1 MSMYLLHLEKQL
13 YIRLQFYVNFKYFK
27 IIIKVIPGE
36 IVDAVLLVVVFNLK
50 KEPEELERRLEEIN
64 NGKKDKLDDT

>member
-1 MSMYLLHLEKQL
+1 MYLLHLEKQL